1 MLPSTHP
8 KEQGHVQG
16 VDEARP
22 AETPRS
28 WASQPVTASNT
39 NELKKMQTSLPL
51 NLASLGP
58 LAQQA
63 QDAQNTSL
71 GGRWGKHQLLGEVWS
86 RPLPKS
92 FFSIWADLDI
102 LQIFCFYKLS
112 SRSQFPKLGVQ
123 DWAHNMSYA
132 QCMQLESENLDLAPC
147 QRVSLLIKRQISP
160 QVKPEVIVL

>member
-71 GGRWGKHQLLGEVWS
+71 GGRGGKHQLLGEVWS

-102 LQIFCFYKLS
+102 LQIFLFLQTVIKESVSKAWYTGLS
-112 SRSQFPKLGVQ
+112 TQYELCPVHATGEWKPGFGTMPEGFTSNQKT
-123 DWAHNMSYA
+123 N
-132 QCMQLESENLDLAPC
+132 
-147 QRVSLLIKRQISP
+147 ISSS
-160 QVKPEVIVL
+160 